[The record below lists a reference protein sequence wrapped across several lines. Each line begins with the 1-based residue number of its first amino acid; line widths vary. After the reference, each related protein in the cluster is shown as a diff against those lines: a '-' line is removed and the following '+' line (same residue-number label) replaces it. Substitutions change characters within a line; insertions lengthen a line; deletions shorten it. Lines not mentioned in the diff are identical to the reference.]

1 MNSGNAARTALAG
14 IRIFN
19 GAVGLFAANQMAERL
34 GGDLG
39 DDKRFVY
46 PARMFGIRTLVLGV
60 DLLTLRA
67 NDASARRVL
76 SQAVLIHASDTAA
89 AAYAGYRRE
98 LPVKAAAF
106 TTAISGVNTA
116 LAVISL
122 TAYLRSGAAAAEPA
136 PRALDQEQD
145 PANT

>member
-1 MNSGNAARTALAG
+1 MNSGNVARTALAG

-19 GAVGLFAANQMAERL
+19 GALGLVAANQMAERL
-34 GGDLG
+34 GGELG

-60 DLLTLRA
+60 DLLTLRTS
-67 NDASARRVL
+67 DASARRTL

-98 LPVKAAAF
+98 LPAKAAVF

-116 LAVISL
+116 LAIISL
-122 TAYLRSGAAAAEPA
+122 KSYLRSAATAAQPAPHTLHQDQEPA
-136 PRALDQEQD
+136 IS
-145 PANT
+145 